1 MVAVLDGYPDE
12 YKGYLIRTDF
22 RIGMQICMCL
32 ADESLEQDERIIT
45 AVMLLFG
52 NGVPPV
58 ETAIEGL
65 NWFLNAGKEPVKK
78 PGISGK
84 ESDSQS
90 DSHSEEYFDFSV
102 DADRI
107 MTAFLRRYNVDLVKE
122 NLHWFKFLAMLGDVG
137 QCAFTDVVGIRKKSI
152 TSNMSAEYRATLSE
166 LKKQYSLT
174 KYTEEEQEKLDS
186 FFAELVGK
194 S

>member
-1 MVAVLDGYPDE
+1 MLPVLDGYPEE

-32 ADESLEQDERIIT
+32 ADEELEKEERIIT
-45 AVMLLFG
+45 ALVLLYG
-52 NGVPPV
+52 HGLPPI
-58 ETAIEGL
+58 ETAMEGM
-65 NWFLNAGKEPVKK
+65 NWFLNGGKEPVKR
-78 PGISGK
+78 PGIA
-84 ESDSQS
+84 
-90 DSHSEEYFDFSV
+90 SEQEVEEKSEDYFDFAI

-107 MTAFLRRYNVDLVKE
+107 MTAFLHRYDVDLVRE
-122 NLHWFKFLAMLGDVG
+122 NLHWFKFLAMLADVG

-152 TSNMSAEYRATLSE
+152 TSNMSPEYRATLSE

-174 KYTEEEQEKLDS
+174 RYTEEEQEKLES
-186 FFAELVGK
+186 FFAELVEN